1 MRDFDTLASSVVA
14 MVETLMKD
22 IRMPLHIRELDI
34 PREAI
39 PSMEEKART
48 VQRVLV
54 NNPRPMELK
63 YILQTYEQAY

>member
-1 MRDFDTLASSVVA
+1 MASLAEG

-22 IRMPLHIRELDI
+22 IRMPLHIRDLNI

-39 PSMEEKART
+39 PSMAERALT
-48 VQRVLV
+48 VQRLLV

-63 YILQTYEQAY
+63 DILQIYEQAY

>member
-1 MRDFDTLASSVVA
+1 MRDFDTLASSAVE

-22 IRMPLHIRELDI
+22 IRTPLHIRELNI

-39 PSMEEKART
+39 PSMAERPLT
-48 VQRVLV
+48 VQRLLV

-63 YILQTYEQAY
+63 DILQIYE

>member
-1 MRDFDTLASSVVA
+1 MASSAVA

-22 IRMPLHIRELDI
+22 IRMPLHIRELNI
-34 PREAI
+34 PREVI
-39 PSMEEKART
+39 PSMAERALT

-63 YILQTYEQAY
+63 DILQICEQAY